1 MSILQ
6 RYGRRDYEKFYK
18 AGLWTSDHLLDIMSH
33 FANADSGRIAII
45 DGDIRVTR
53 GELTALIDNAA
64 CALKSEGISSEDIV
78 AVQLPNSLH
87 LVVVCLAL
95 LKVGAIYHPINP
107 SYRHNDVVKIFS
119 ASKPALFIYT
129 RRYRSFNYEELID
142 SLNSEPGFSVEG
154 RLVDIDRRI
163 DEAFKQVAEP
173 GSFEAPDPDAIYLI
187 GTTSGSTGA
196 PKLYMHTHNTQF
208 NEARSLNA
216 EMGLGEDDA
225 FLAFAPITHRGVF
238 MWGFVQAMAAG
249 ALLVVERN
257 YNPEEIMARIESEC
271 ISSLF
276 AIPNQVIDLLNVSR
290 AKDAQVNSL
299 RVLMMAG
306 APVQPE
312 LVTRIRH
319 QWPNCAPVTGYGT
332 SETGYA
338 VITRPNYPV
347 EHLQTCGK
355 PLAGMEVSVDHTTGS
370 DGKSGELVLR
380 GAYISSG
387 YYANQAATNA
397 GYDSKGW
404 FHTGD
409 LGYIDNDGNVRVTGR
424 IKNVIIR
431 SGLNIQAE
439 EVEEVLLRHNS
450 IVHAVVIGKDHART
464 GERAVVCLVLHEN
477 SALSLAEITTFL
489 GDEGMAKF
497 KWPEE
502 LVLMDELPV
511 NAAGKVDRILLRIQ
525 LNEASTAAQ

>member
-6 RYGRRDYEKFYK
+6 RYSRRDYEKFYQS
-18 AGLWTSDHLLDIMSH
+18 GLWTSDHLLGIMSQ
-33 FANADSGRIAII
+33 FAESDPSKIAVV
-45 DGDIRVTR
+45 DGSVRVSR
-53 GELTALIDNAA
+53 GELAVLIDNAA
-64 CALKSEGISSEDIV
+64 GALLTEGIHSGDIV

-129 RRYRSFNYEELID
+129 RRYRSFDYAQLID
-142 SLNSEPGFSVEG
+142 SLHAEPTFSFED
-154 RLVDIDRRI
+154 RLVDVDLPIH
-163 DEAFKQVAEP
+163 EAFAKIAEP
-173 GSFEAPDPDAIYLI
+173 IVFEAPDTDAIYLI

-208 NEARSLNA
+208 NEARALNA
-216 EMGLGEDDA
+216 EMGLDENDA

-249 ALLVVERN
+249 CSLVVERS
-257 YNPEEIMARIESEC
+257 YNPEEIMARIDTER
-271 ISSLF
+271 ITTLF
-276 AIPNQVIDLLNVSR
+276 AIPNQVIDLLNVSE
-290 AKDAQVNSL
+290 AQGAQVESL

-312 LVTRIRH
+312 LVTRIRK

-338 VITRPNYPV
+338 VITRPDYPI

-355 PLAGMEVSVDHTTGS
+355 PLSGMEVSVDHTTGS

-387 YYANQAATNA
+387 YYANQEATNA
-397 GYDSKGW
+397 GYDSDGW

-409 LGYIDNDGNVRVTGR
+409 LGYIDDDGNVRVTGR

-439 EVEEVLLRHNS
+439 EVEEVLLRHHA

-464 GERAVVCLVLHEN
+464 GERAVVCVVLHKE
-477 SALSLAEITTFL
+477 SALSLAEITAFL

-511 NAAGKVDRILLRIQ
+511 NAAGKVDRILLRTE
-525 LNEASTAAQ
+525 LNDASPAQ